1 MNIPKNSSNPPI
13 NGSLL
18 LSSPSLQDGVFDD
31 SVILMHTHRTSGS
44 EGLILN
50 QPTGKT
56 VGQFMCSNHFE
67 ELKNLPLYYGGPVA
81 QDQLSFAS
89 FSWKKN
95 GELKCKPSISV
106 EEAIETMKQS
116 GSLLRAYLGSSTW
129 TKGQLEQELE
139 NYVWFIAPAIP
150 KVLAMPQDKSLW
162 KNTMQELSPF
172 HHIVSLTPDNPF
184 LN

>member
-1 MNIPKNSSNPPI
+1 MSIPTNSFKPPI

-18 LSSPSLQDGVFDD
+18 LSSPALQDGVFDD
-31 SVILMHTHRTSGS
+31 AVILVHTHRSKGS

-50 QPTGKT
+50 RPTGKT
-56 VGQFMCSNHFE
+56 VGDFMCSNHFD
-67 ELKNLPLYYGGPVA
+67 ELKNLPLFYGGPVA
-81 QDQLSFAS
+81 EDQLSFAS
-89 FSWKKN
+89 FTWKKN
-95 GELKCKPSISV
+95 GELKCKPSISA
-106 EEAIETMKQS
+106 EEAIETMNES
-116 GSLLRAYLGSSTW
+116 GSLLRAYVGSTNWS
-129 TKGQLEQELE
+129 KGQLEEELE

-150 KVLAMPQDKSLW
+150 NVLSMPQDVTLW